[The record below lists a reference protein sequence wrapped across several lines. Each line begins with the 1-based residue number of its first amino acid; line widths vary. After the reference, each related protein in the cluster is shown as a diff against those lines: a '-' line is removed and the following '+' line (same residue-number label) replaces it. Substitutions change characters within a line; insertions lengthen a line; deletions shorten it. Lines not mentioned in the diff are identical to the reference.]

1 MSVSIALA
9 FRHLESRIAALGMNP
24 YAVFVFILRGL
35 ERNLLVLLLLF
46 VAKIISVA
54 TFSSLT
60 R

>member
-9 FRHLESRIAALGMNP
+9 FRHLGSRIAALGMKP
-24 YAVFVFILRGL
+24 YVVFVFILRGL
-35 ERNLLVLLLLF
+35 EGNLLVLPLLF

-54 TFSSLT
+54 TLFSLT